1 MAEEKNTELNIV
13 EEIINENKNAIK
25 YMDKKKE
32 CPPNF
37 KKIKWVDS
45 NLCDKLYVEICNQRG
60 CNVISYN
67 CSELERITSQYE
79 NMNFYLNECNDRVQQ
94 YSVLY
99 CICNYVCNIIDCFEF
114 EKSSIALAI
123 FMALC
128 KMNDINIK
136 INDDDK
142 VEVFS
147 KIASK
152 SIPQIVLFNTIC
164 KFL

>member
-99 CICNYVCNIIDCFEF
+99 CI
-114 EKSSIALAI
+114 
-123 FMALC
+123 
-128 KMNDINIK
+128 
-136 INDDDK
+136 
-142 VEVFS
+142 
-147 KIASK
+147 
-152 SIPQIVLFNTIC
+152 
-164 KFL
+164 